1 MRRVALLLAFLTNFA
16 VSVEIIINSDIT
28 FGWEYV
34 NSENITMTLAV
45 TLYLVQD

>member
-1 MRRVALLLAFLTNFA
+1 MSPVAFLLAFFA
-16 VSVEIIINSDIT
+16 NLAASVEIIINSDIT

-45 TLYLVQD
+45 TLYLVQN